1 MNENNLSHLG
11 REKVLKNP
19 KIAYAFLVTFSFLVF
34 GTIGFRIIEGY
45 PLLDALYMTVI
56 TLSTVGFGEIHTLS
70 GAGRLFTIFLILFGF
85 GSIAFLAH
93 SFTEVIIERAS
104 SQNFGRKKMLKKVSH
119 LSGHHIISGFGRVGE
134 SAAERLKAS
143 GTDFVVIEMNGEQI
157 KKISELGY
165 NYIEGDATREE
176 VLMEAGIKRANSLLA
191 LLNSDPEN
199 LFVVLTA
206 RELNPTLHIVAR
218 TEVASSEIRM
228 LRAGADSIISLY
240 ASAGRRVA
248 DKIMELN
255 SSNGRKVAQDT
266 PEQERHKWLTVDED
280 SKLDTHVVETANSF
294 LGGTI
299 VGIRR
304 DGQDILMPDLKEQI
318 IFGDELLVSMTVADQ
333 TDKKNKSTY
342 HHRKIVLIDDNPVI
356 RRLYTRLFQKAGFN
370 ILTAETGMEGFKL
383 VTRENPDAAVIDY
396 HLPDI
401 NGLRVSEKIRGKK
414 DLSGVKIFMFTG
426 EEESS
431 VVEEARSIGV
441 DTVVQKS
448 PEATEIISIVKNELE
463 K

>member
-1 MNENNLSHLG
+1 MLRNG
-11 REKVLKNP
+11 
-19 KIAYAFLVTFSFLVF
+19 KIVYALLVTLSFLVF
-34 GTIGFRIIEGY
+34 GTVGFRIIEDY

-70 GAGRLFTIFLILFGF
+70 GTGRLFTMFLILFGF

-93 SFTEVIIERAS
+93 AFTEVIVERAS
-104 SQNFGRKKMLKKVSH
+104 SQNFGRKKMLKNVSK

-143 GTDFVVIEMNGEQI
+143 GADFVVIEIGAEQI

-165 NYIEGDATREE
+165 NYIEGDATHEE
-176 VLMEAGIKRANSLLA
+176 VLLEAGIKKADSLLA

-206 RELNPTLHIVAR
+206 REMNPTLHIVAR

-248 DKIMELN
+248 DKIVELN
-255 SSNGRKVAQDT
+255 SGNGRHAGRSW
-266 PEQERHKWLTVDED
+266 PEEKKHRWLTVDEQ
-280 SKLDTHVVETANSF
+280 SKLDSHVVETANSF

-304 DGQDILMPDLKEQI
+304 GEQDILMPEPKEQLL
-318 IFGDELLVSMTVADQ
+318 FGDELLVSAPVEGDARLRVGDTFIG
-333 TDKKNKSTY
+333 K
-342 HHRKIVLIDDNPVI
+342 KIVLIDDNPVI

-370 ILTAETGMEGFKL
+370 ILTAETGREGFELIVK
-383 VTRENPDAAVIDY
+383 EKPDAAIIDY

-401 NGLRVSEKIRGKK
+401 NGLEVSEKIRNIS
-414 DLSGVKIFMFTG
+414 DLSGVMIFMFTG
-426 EEESS
+426 EDERRIGEQ
-431 VVEEARSIGV
+431 ARSVGV
-441 DTVVQKS
+441 DTVVIKS
-448 PEATEIISIVKNELE
+448 PDASEIICTVKKGLE
-463 K
+463 G